1 MVSIFDKEQKI
12 ALRNP
17 ACRHSKARKIPSVFK
32 DVPRN
37 VFFRNWGLKRLHFSW
52 HLRRAFFGPSSKKE
66 TFQTTILEKEFLGT
80 SFIMKRIL

>member
-17 ACRHSKARKIPSVFK
+17 ARRHSKARKIPSVFK

-37 VFFRNWGLKRLHFSW
+37 VFSEIYGGTFSVLCKKKRPFRPQFGKKNFWE
-52 HLRRAFFGPSSKKE
+52 HL
-66 TFQTTILEKEFLGT
+66 
-80 SFIMKRIL
+80 

>member
-17 ACRHSKARKIPSVFK
+17 ARLHWKAYKIPSVFK

-37 VFFRNWGLKRLHFSW
+37 VFSEIGV
-52 HLRRAFFGPSSKKE
+52 
-66 TFQTTILEKEFLGT
+66 
-80 SFIMKRIL
+80 

>member
-17 ACRHSKARKIPSVFK
+17 ARRHSKARKIPSVFK

-37 VFFRNWGLKRLHFSW
+37 VFFEIGV
-52 HLRRAFFGPSSKKE
+52 
-66 TFQTTILEKEFLGT
+66 
-80 SFIMKRIL
+80 

>member
-17 ACRHSKARKIPSVFK
+17 ARRHSKAHKIPSVFK

-37 VFFRNWGLKRLHFSW
+37 VFSEIGV
-52 HLRRAFFGPSSKKE
+52 
-66 TFQTTILEKEFLGT
+66 
-80 SFIMKRIL
+80 